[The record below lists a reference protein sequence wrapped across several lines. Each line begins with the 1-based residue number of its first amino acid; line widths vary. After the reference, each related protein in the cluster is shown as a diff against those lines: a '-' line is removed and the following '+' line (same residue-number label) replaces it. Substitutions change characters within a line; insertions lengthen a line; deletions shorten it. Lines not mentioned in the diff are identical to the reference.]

1 MDRQYCGVYH
11 HHVVGVD
18 VYLLDDGETNMNE
31 DEKPT
36 TTENNGGKTGWPP
49 GLLQDDSKGLSKLLS
64 NRPDAKRRV
73 REALAEQP
81 AQQEPVAAQSV
92 MTVRIWRDKNS
103 DQNAEFKNWHKLPDG
118 EHILYTSPPAQRT
131 WVGLTPEELDEMF
144 SKTLKGKKLVNWVA
158 RVIETKLKEK
168 NT

>member
-1 MDRQYCGVYH
+1 MDRQYCSVYH

-49 GLLQDDSKGLSKLLS
+49 GLLQDDSKGLSKWLS

-81 AQQEPVAAQSV
+81 AQ
-92 MTVRIWRDKNS
+92 
-103 DQNAEFKNWHKLPDG
+103 
-118 EHILYTSPPAQRT
+118 RT
-131 WVGLTPEELDEMF
+131 WV
-144 SKTLKGKKLVNWVA
+144 KAKL
-158 RVIETKLKEK
+158 
-168 NT
+168 